1 MMHTPGP
8 WTSMVTD
15 TMGDTPA
22 LMNGVTEYAEGYE
35 VQLVETTGTYVGDKP
50 ETEWP
55 GRGRLAIKALNEAGH
70 NCTEVDLLEVLAW
83 VKANRPDLMDS
94 NSDDAA
100 LVTAAPDLL
109 AESRRLLARLQEMA
123 IHPSHYAGLAAAI
136 ARAAGGQ

>member
-1 MMHTPGP
+1 MHTPGP

-35 VQLVETTGTYVGDKP
+35 VRLVETTGTYVGDKP

-136 ARAAGGQ
+136 ARATGR

>member
-55 GRGRLAIKALNEAGH
+55 GRGRLAIKALNEAGY

-136 ARAAGGQ
+136 ARATGR